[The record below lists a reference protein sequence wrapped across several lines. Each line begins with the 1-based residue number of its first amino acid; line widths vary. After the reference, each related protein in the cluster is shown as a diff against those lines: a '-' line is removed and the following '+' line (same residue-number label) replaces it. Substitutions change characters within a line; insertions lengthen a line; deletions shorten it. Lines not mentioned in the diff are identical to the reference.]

1 MAVPARGG
9 NTRSIAQAMGPA
21 TAAQDWLFETIA
33 NRFAAALETETGEQ
47 PDMRWESALRLR
59 QRNSPARENKIRSD
73 DSRLNSHREPSGSR
87 RPPKRGIHWA
97 GTN

>member
-21 TAAQDWLFETIA
+21 TAVQDWLFETIA

-47 PDMRWESALRLR
+47 PDMRVGKRVTPSA
-59 QRNSPARENKIRSD
+59 AEF
-73 DSRLNSHREPSGSR
+73 
-87 RPPKRGIHWA
+87 A
-97 GTN
+97 GTGKQDQK